1 VTFIVTPN
9 LEVPVKRLKQWKCS
23 SRLRQEKY
31 KLIDESAFF
40 SEAHETNILTKCH
53 KNGFIG
59 AAINAFRSHYPLE
72 VKPVHFWLLIMQ
84 GIAEHVNQNAEELRT
99 KWVDHEGQV
108 GLTVKRDSFVLGKP
122 GNDWQGCV
130 DGQPDSF
137 TVQMKKFLAP
147 GVE

>member
-1 VTFIVTPN
+1 MTFIVTPN

-59 AAINAFRSHYPLE
+59 AAIQAFISHQLSREATMEDLQTYG
-72 VKPVHFWLLIMQ
+72 Q
-84 GIAEHVNQNAEELRT
+84 GNKE
-99 KWVDHEGQV
+99 
-108 GLTVKRDSFVLGKP
+108 
-122 GNDWQGCV
+122 
-130 DGQPDSF
+130 
-137 TVQMKKFLAP
+137 
-147 GVE
+147 